1 VAESDL
7 TQKVEAVADDNLPD
21 RFFSPTPRGAL
32 KDKAIHM
39 FYGMMG
45 WDRETGLPTP
55 EKLQT
60 LGIGWVD
67 EHIAH
72 LRDEEPPRVCTTH
85 PRRGV

>member
-1 VAESDL
+1 
-7 TQKVEAVADDNLPD
+7 
-21 RFFSPTPRGAL
+21 
-32 KDKAIHM
+32 M

-45 WDRETGLPTP
+45 WDRETGLPTS
-55 EKLQT
+55 EKLQA

-72 LRDEEPPRVCTTH
+72 LRPKEPARVCSSH